1 MSVRSAALSS
11 GTAVRFALLAL
22 LMQGGTHGYEL
33 KLRFERST
41 GGLWP
46 LNVGQVYD
54 ALRRLERDDL
64 VTQSTDSD
72 EERRPYT
79 LTARGREVAERW
91 LAAASD
97 ARTPPRDELAIK
109 LMVAHAAGSG
119 AFVNALQRQ
128 REASMGRLQV
138 FARRKADAAEV
149 AGDGPEVW
157 LVDLLMLRA
166 QADVRWLDLIE
177 ARAERAQEGHA

>member
-1 MSVRSAALSS
+1 MAVKSPALTS

-22 LMQGGTHGYEL
+22 LAQGETHGYEL

-54 ALRRLERDDL
+54 AMRRLERDGL
-64 VTQSTDSD
+64 VTQSPDAD
-72 EERRPYT
+72 DERRPYA
-79 LTARGREVAERW
+79 LTERGREVSERW
-91 LAAASD
+91 LSAATD
-97 ARTPPRDELAIK
+97 AGAPPRDELAIK

-119 AFVNALQRQ
+119 AFADAVQRQ
-128 REASMGRLQV
+128 REASMARLQV
-138 FARRKADAAEV
+138 FARRKADAAEA

-177 ARAERAQEGHA
+177 ARAGRAREGHA

>member
-1 MSVRSAALSS
+1 MATKAPALAS

-22 LMQGGTHGYEL
+22 LAQGEAHGYEL

-54 ALRRLERDDL
+54 ALRRLERDGL
-64 VTQSTDSD
+64 VIPAPEADD
-72 EERRPYT
+72 DRRPYA
-79 LTARGREVAERW
+79 LTRAGRSMAEEW
-91 LAAASD
+91 LAASTSAGV
-97 ARTPPRDELAIK
+97 PPRDELAIK
-109 LMVAHAAGSG
+109 LLVAHAARTG
-119 AFVNALQRQ
+119 AFADLVQQ
-128 REASMGRLQV
+128 HREASMTRLQV
-138 FARRKADAAEV
+138 LARRKADAAEE
-149 AGDGPEVW
+149 DGPEVW

-177 ARAERAQEGHA
+177 ARAERAQGGAG

>member
-1 MSVRSAALSS
+1 MAVKAPALAS

-22 LMQGGTHGYEL
+22 LAQGETHGYEL

-54 ALRRLERDDL
+54 ALRRLERDGL
-64 VTQSTDSD
+64 VAPAPGAED
-72 EERRPYT
+72 ERRPYA
-79 LTARGREVAERW
+79 LTRLGRTVAEDW
-91 LAAASD
+91 LSAS
-97 ARTPPRDELAIK
+97 AGAGPPPRDELAIR
-109 LMVAHAAGSG
+109 LLVAHASGIG
-119 AFVNALQRQ
+119 AFADLVQHH
-128 REASMGRLQV
+128 REASMARLQAL
-138 FARRKADAAEV
+138 ARRKAEAAEE
-149 AGDGPEVW
+149 DGPEVW

-177 ARAERAQEGHA
+177 ARAERALGGAA